1 MRVLF
6 INPPECAASGLMDL
20 AAFEPL
26 GLELLAA
33 SLAPRHETRLLDL
46 VFEKKDVESA
56 IADFKPGMVCM
67 GCFTSQVYAVRELLR
82 RAKRC
87 DPGLVTVVGGY
98 HPTFMPGDFDEPF
111 VDAVGIGPGVP
122 ALAELADTLE
132 AGGDLRL
139 VHLQARRELRDAL
152 CLLRI
157 QCLQD
162 TNLLRGELRF
172 SAGLRRTVASASCR
186 VLAPFRAS
194 CQLLFVSHP
203 APPASSRGTPSAA
216 SAARPPWSAP
226 APRSACVARR
236 SVSSA

>member
-46 VFEKKDVESA
+46 VFEKRDVESA

-132 AGGDLRL
+132 AGGDWRL
-139 VHLQARRELRDAL
+139 GDKNTLGATYTFERTERTHREVAT
-152 CLLRI
+152 
-157 QCLQD
+157 
-162 TNLLRGELRF
+162 TNDNSLKI
-172 SAGLRRTVASASCR
+172 SWHN
-186 VLAPFRAS
+186 RAS
-194 CQLLFVSHP
+194 SAKSTRSIGLM
-203 APPASSRGTPSAA
+203 SSQPSRFFQVETVPSGVCSN
-216 SAARPPWSAP
+216 SAMARSG
-226 APRSACVARR
+226 
-236 SVSSA
+236 